1 MKEDKNIENGTKT
14 VEVEV
19 EQVAENSPVS
29 DKLLK
34 ICRAINLYT
43 QREITVIDV
52 SQKTVIAD
60 QFVITTGASTMQVRS
75 LAENVME
82 QLEKD
87 EIYPI
92 HEEGVDDGRW
102 AVLDFGEVI
111 VHIFMDETRLI
122 YCLEDLWADGKN
134 TKVYTEEGL
143 KIK

>member
-1 MKEDKNIENGTKT
+1 MAEETKSVSTKEMVD
-14 VEVEV
+14 EVEEIQ
-19 EQVAENSPVS
+19 EQPASE
-29 DKLLK
+29 KLLK
-34 ICRAINLYT
+34 ICKAISLYT

-82 QLEKD
+82 QLEKED
-87 EIYPI
+87 IYPI
-92 HEEGVDDGRW
+92 HEDGVDDGRW

-111 VHIFMDETRLI
+111 VHMFMDETRLI
-122 YCLEDLWADGKN
+122 YCLEDLWTDGKN
-134 TKVYTEEGL
+134 TKIYTDEGL